1 MTNKEYRE
9 HEGISKSSLWEI
21 NKSPLHFKYK
31 MDHPQTD
38 TAALLFGRAVH
49 KFVLEEDD
57 FWNEFAVAP
66 ICDRRTKDGKETWTN
81 FELSSSGKD
90 IIAQSDFDE
99 IKAISDSI
107 KSVPDAWEL
116 LQGEHEVSYFWTDD
130 MTGEKCKCRPDV
142 INHEKKL
149 IVDLKTTDSC
159 ENNHFECS
167 AKKYGYKLQA
177 GMYREGVFQNTF
189 EEYGFKFV
197 AVEKKP
203 PYAVRIYNCTPE
215 YIDQG
220 YDKFREL
227 IGIYHDCKVKDEWLG
242 YDRIGAREV
251 DLLADDYVE

>member
-1 MTNKEYRE
+1 MTNKEYRA
-9 HEGISKSSLWEI
+9 HEGISKSFLQEI
-21 NKSPLHFKYK
+21 DKSPLHFRYK
-31 MDHPQTD
+31 MDNPQTD
-38 TAALLFGRAVH
+38 TPALLFGRAVH
-49 KFVLEEDD
+49 KFVLEESD
-57 FWNEFAVAP
+57 FFNEFAIAP
-66 ICDRRTKDGKETWTN
+66 ICDRRTKDGKEAYFN
-81 FELSSSGKD
+81 FEMSLGEKE
-90 IIAQSDFDE
+90 IITQSDFEE
-99 IKAISDSI
+99 IQAIKKSI
-107 KSVPDAWEL
+107 QSVPDAWEL

-130 MTGEKCKCRPDV
+130 LTGEPCKCRPDV

-149 IVDLKTTDSC
+149 IVDFKSTDSC
-159 ENNHFECS
+159 ENNHFERS
-167 AKKYGYKLQA
+167 AKKYNYKLQS

-227 IGIYHDCKVKDEWLG
+227 IGIYHDCKVKNEWLG

>member
-1 MTNKEYRE
+1 MTNKEYRA
-9 HEGISKSSLWEI
+9 HEGISKSNLGEI
-21 NKSPLHFKYK
+21 DKSPLHFRYK
-31 MDHPQTD
+31 MDNPQTD
-38 TAALLFGRAVH
+38 TVALLFGRAVH
-49 KFVLEEDD
+49 KFVLEEQD
-57 FWNEFAVAP
+57 FFNEFAIAP
-66 ICDRRTKDGKETWTN
+66 NVDRRTKEGKAEWCN
-81 FELSSSGKD
+81 FEMSIVDKD
-90 IIAQSDFDE
+90 IITQSDFE
-99 IKAISDSI
+99 TIQAIKTSI

-116 LQGEHEVSYFWTDD
+116 LQGEYEQSYFWVDS

-142 INHEKKL
+142 INHDTKL

-159 ENNHFECS
+159 ENNHFERS
-167 AKKYGYKLQA
+167 AKKYGYKLQS

-227 IGIYHDCKVKDEWLG
+227 IGIYHDCKVKNEWLG

-251 DLLADDYVE
+251 DLLADDYVD

>member
-1 MTNKEYRE
+1 MDANDALSVSDSVSESDKKEKCEKKNVNEVKRFKAPTIEQAKEY
-9 HEGISKSSLWEI
+9 
-21 NKSPLHFKYK
+21 
-31 MDHPQTD
+31 
-38 TAALLFGRAVH
+38 
-49 KFVLEEDD
+49 
-57 FWNEFAVAP
+57 FADKGYMESEAE
-66 ICDRRTKDGKETWTN
+66 R
-81 FELSSSGKD
+81 F
-90 IIAQSDFDE
+90 
-99 IKAISDSI
+99 
-107 KSVPDAWEL
+107 
-116 LQGEHEVSYFWTDD
+116 
-130 MTGEKCKCRPDV
+130 
-142 INHEKKL
+142 
-149 IVDLKTTDSC
+149 VDLKTTDSC

-177 GMYREGVFQNTF
+177 GMYREGVFQSTF

>member
-21 NKSPLHFKYK
+21 NKSPLHFRYK
-31 MDHPQTD
+31 MDNPQID
-38 TAALLFGRAVH
+38 TPALLFGRAVH
-49 KFVLEEDD
+49 KFVLEESY
-57 FWNEFAVAP
+57 FWNEFVIAP
-66 ICDRRTKDGKETWTN
+66 ICDRRTVAGKAEWN
-81 FELSSSGKD
+81 EFALYSQGRD
-90 IIAQSDFDE
+90 IITQSDFDE

-116 LQGEHEVSYFWTDD
+116 LQGKVEQSYFWTDN
-130 MTGEKCKCRPDV
+130 MTGESCKCRPDV

-159 ENNHFECS
+159 EDNHFERS

-227 IGIYHDCKVKDEWLG
+227 IGIYHDCKVKNEWLG